1 MINNVSNKENI
12 VCIGLTIHFL
22 PTQLSYFQF
31 LDIIFKIYIDQFLV
45 QTKPTTFQIKL
56 CMNLPKL

>member
-22 PTQLSYFQF
+22 STQLSYLQF
-31 LDIIFKIYIDQFLV
+31 LDIIFKIYIDRFLV
-45 QTKPTTFQIKL
+45 QFEPTTFQIKL
-56 CMNLPKL
+56 I